1 MNVPHVYVHTVFMQ
15 NVQSTAMEISTMC
28 FWTADKVER
37 GIATDSPGKRWQ
49 FYQAVIDNV
58 AKRLP
63 DRDLMAL
70 L

>member
-1 MNVPHVYVHTVFMQ
+1 
-15 NVQSTAMEISTMC
+15 MEISTMC